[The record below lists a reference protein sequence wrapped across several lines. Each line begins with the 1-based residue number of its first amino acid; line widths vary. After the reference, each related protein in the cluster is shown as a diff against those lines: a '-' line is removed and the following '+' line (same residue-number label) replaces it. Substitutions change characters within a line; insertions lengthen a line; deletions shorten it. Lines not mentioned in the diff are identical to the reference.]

1 MKRAAL
7 ILALLTAW
15 PATAGA
21 QGLGLPGDALTSSLG
36 AGWRQQQ
43 NEARDAVR
51 RGRHVPLPQV
61 LETLRR
67 RTPGRQLD
75 VGIEQHAGRS
85 MYRVRWAAADGRRID
100 YLVDAETGAVVRATG
115 E

>member
-7 ILALLTAW
+7 ILALLTAA
-15 PATAGA
+15 PTGAAA
-21 QGLGLPGDALTSSLG
+21 QGFGLPGDALASSLG

-51 RGRHVPLPQV
+51 RGQHVPLPQV

-67 RTPGRQLD
+67 RTPGRILD
-75 VGIEQHAGRS
+75 SGIEEHGGRK

-115 E
+115 S